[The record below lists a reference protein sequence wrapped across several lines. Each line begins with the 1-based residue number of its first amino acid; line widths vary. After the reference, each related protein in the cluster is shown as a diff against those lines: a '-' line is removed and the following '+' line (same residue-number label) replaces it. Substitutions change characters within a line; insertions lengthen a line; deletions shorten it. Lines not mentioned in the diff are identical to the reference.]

1 MNELLKKKELNKNI
15 TTQQFIEDMDCLF
28 ENLKQVY
35 GMYEYF
41 GEEQFQRAKEEIIQ
55 CLQSETGDEGKT
67 ESNGG
72 QIQTVD
78 FEHALDLVR
87 RALSF
92 IKDGHFYIGK
102 PSKPETR
109 YPYAVRYGTFEG
121 MDYIDCKKCYY
132 DTPEEKQQLE
142 EFAKLGK
149 DYRNKE
155 PLILDLRDNQGG
167 STVYIYDFLKD
178 LIGEEPGYSLRFL
191 QRSSALYRDYLKM
204 RGIDWTPEQPEQWA
218 EEFCPVV
225 SNEKPIYVLMNEK
238 TASAAEE
245 GIAFLKNMENVTLVG
260 NHTKGCVSCGNCF
273 PIYLPHSH
281 LEAYFGTGLLLYDG
295 HRNIDAEGGFQG
307 DMDYETFHRIMS
319 NRPDAG
325 SETVIG

>member
-28 ENLKQVY
+28 ENLKEVY

-55 CLQSETGDEGKT
+55 EL
-67 ESNGG
+67 NPF
-72 QIQTVD
+72 D
-78 FEHALDLVR
+78 FDHALDLVR
-87 RALSF
+87 QALSF

-102 PSKPETR
+102 PGEPEIQ

-121 MDYIDCKKCYY
+121 VDYIDCKKCYY

-142 EFAKLGK
+142 EFAKRGN
-149 DYRNKE
+149 DYRNKV

-178 LIGEEPGYSLRFL
+178 LIGKEPGYSLRFL

-204 RGIDWTPEQPEQWA
+204 RGIDWVPEQPEEWT
-218 EEFCPVV
+218 EELCPVV
-225 SNEKPIYVLMNEK
+225 PNEKPIYVLINEK

-273 PIYLPHSH
+273 PMYLPHSH

-295 HRNIDAEGGFQG
+295 HRNIDADGGFKG
-307 DMDYETFHRIMS
+307 DIDYETFLRQVKGQ
-319 NRPDAG
+319 R
-325 SETVIG
+325 